1 MRIATVCGVLMLLA
15 GCNQLPAEPVT
26 GDDQGLRTGNDDA
39 GDKAGSGAFDVPNG
53 TGEASFG
60 DPGPGTPSDCELK
73 AKECYAN
80 GYDAKLCES
89 ILQSCLPPAPAPC
102 AQDCDALVRSCF
114 AKGIDAKTCD
124 GEYHA
129 CLSAQPGSAP
139 APSYDPVTQCMID
152 AKDCYAKG
160 EDPAVCDALL
170 SKCTPPGTAAPAVDY
185 SQCDS
190 LYKKCQEEGVD
201 TATCDVQL
209 KECYVKLAN
218 AGDPN
223 APGAGAGV
231 PAGDANAKPGVPGES
246 ANAPF

>member
-1 MRIATVCGVLMLLA
+1 MLLA
-15 GCNQLPAEPVT
+15 GCNQLPAEPVD
-26 GDDQGLRTGNDDA
+26 GDDQGLRTGDSDDA
-39 GDKAGSGAFDVPNG
+39 GALAGSGAKDVPNG
-53 TGEASFG
+53 TAEASAN
-60 DPGPGTPSDCELK
+60 DPGPGIPGDCELK

-89 ILQSCLPPAPAPC
+89 ILQSCLPPAPATAPC
-102 AQDCDALVRSCF
+102 AQDCDTLVRNCF

-124 GEYHA
+124 AEYHA
-129 CLSAQPGSAP
+129 CLSPQPGGEP
-139 APSYDPVTQCMID
+139 APGYDPVTECMIE
-152 AKDCYAKG
+152 AKGCYAKG

-170 SKCTPPGTAAPAVDY
+170 SKCTPQAPAPTVDF

-190 LYKKCQEEGVD
+190 LYKECQEAGDD

-231 PAGDANAKPGVPGES
+231 PAGSADAKPGVPVPGDS